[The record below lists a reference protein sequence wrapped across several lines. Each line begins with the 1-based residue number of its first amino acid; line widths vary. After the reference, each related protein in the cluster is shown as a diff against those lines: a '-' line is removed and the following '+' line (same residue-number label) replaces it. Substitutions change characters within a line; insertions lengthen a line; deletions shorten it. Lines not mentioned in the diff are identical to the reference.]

1 MEKSSTYRIKDLE
14 NKVRELERIVG
25 QKQIKIDYL
34 DKMICLAG
42 EELGVDIKKLK
53 YSTVSWFNERK
64 EKLSRS
70 VG

>member
-42 EELGVDIKKLK
+42 EELGVDIKKTQILHRQL
-53 YSTVSWFNERK
+53 VQ
-64 EKLSRS
+64 
-70 VG
+70 

>member
-42 EELGVDIKKLK
+42 EELGVDIKN
-53 YSTVSWFNERK
+53 SNTPPSAGSMK
-64 EKLSRS
+64 EKRS
-70 VG
+70 

>member
-1 MEKSSTYRIKDLE
+1 MKWKKAALDRIKDLE

-42 EELGVDIKKLK
+42 EELGVDKKTQILHHQL
-53 YSTVSWFNERK
+53 VQ
-64 EKLSRS
+64 
-70 VG
+70 